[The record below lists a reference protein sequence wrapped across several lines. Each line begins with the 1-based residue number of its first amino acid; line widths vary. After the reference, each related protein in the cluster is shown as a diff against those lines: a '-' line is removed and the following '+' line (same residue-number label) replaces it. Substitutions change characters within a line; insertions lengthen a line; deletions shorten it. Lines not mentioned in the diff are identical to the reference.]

1 MQILKQICDV
11 DFGVIDSFDGEKI
24 GIKPVHGDIL
34 IVKGACED
42 DTNDLMTFGI
52 IEGENSARVA
62 FYKPMQEI
70 EQMISEKEN
79 E

>member
-24 GIKPVHGDIL
+24 GIKRVHGDIL

-42 DTNDLMTFGI
+42 DLNALMTFGV

-62 FYKPMQEI
+62 FYKSVQEI
-70 EQMISEKEN
+70 EQMISGKEKE
-79 E
+79 

>member
-11 DFGVIDSFDGEKI
+11 DFGVIDSFDGEKVVI
-24 GIKPVHGDIL
+24 NPVHGDIL

-42 DTNDLMTFGI
+42 DPNALMTFGI

-70 EQMISEKEN
+70 EQMISGKEK
-79 E
+79 

>member
-11 DFGVIDSFDGEKI
+11 DFGIIDSFDGEKI
-24 GIKPVHGDIL
+24 GIKTVHGDIL
-34 IVKGACED
+34 IVKGVCED
-42 DTNDLMTFGI
+42 DTNALMTFGI

-70 EQMISEKEN
+70 EQMISGRESE
-79 E
+79 